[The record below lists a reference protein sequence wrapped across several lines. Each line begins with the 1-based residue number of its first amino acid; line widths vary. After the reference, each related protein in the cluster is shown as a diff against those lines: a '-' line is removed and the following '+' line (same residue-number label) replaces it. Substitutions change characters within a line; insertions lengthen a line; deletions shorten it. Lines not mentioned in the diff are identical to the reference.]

1 MNLYE
6 RNFIVFRDNCLG
18 YANVDRVVGC
28 FYDSFKPRGNARVCM
43 SCPIDED
50 RVDSEAIYR

>member
-1 MNLYE
+1 MLTVY
-6 RNFIVFRDNCLG
+6 
-18 YANVDRVVGC
+18 VGC